1 MVSDSKCFVVIRLR
15 GDVNNSEDVK
25 YTLKL
30 LHITRVNHAVLM
42 DNRPSYLGMIN
53 KVRDLIT
60 WGEVSKE
67 NVLNLVKKR
76 GRLTGG
82 RKLDDTTVKE
92 LGYDS
97 LESLSEDLYTL
108 KREPSSIP
116 NMKPIFR
123 LTPPTGGLTKKKRS
137 VGDTGSLGYRGEAIN
152 ELLIRMM

>member
-1 MVSDSKCFVVIRLR
+1 MDSGSKCFIVIRLR
-15 GDVNNSEDVK
+15 GNVNNSEEVN

-42 DNRPSYLGMIN
+42 DNRSSYLGMIN
-53 KVRDLIT
+53 KVKDLIT

-82 RKLDDTTVKE
+82 RKLDNTTIKE

-97 LESLSEDLYTL
+97 LESLSEDLYNL
-108 KREPSSIP
+108 KRETLSIP
-116 NMKPIFR
+116 NMKPMFR

-152 ELLIRMM
+152 ELLTRMI